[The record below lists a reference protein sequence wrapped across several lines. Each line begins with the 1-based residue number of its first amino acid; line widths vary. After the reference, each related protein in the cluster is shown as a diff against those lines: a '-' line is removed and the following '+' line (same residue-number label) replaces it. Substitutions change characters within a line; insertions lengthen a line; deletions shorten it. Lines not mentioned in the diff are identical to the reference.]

1 MGHSKA
7 YTILVVL
14 RRSLLYPTVIRF
26 EYVGD
31 VCVGEDLCADT
42 LHVFEII
49 TIIGLFV
56 ISVNRKILLIF
67 MHTCYSIL
75 QETMILLYY

>member
-1 MGHSKA
+1 M
-7 YTILVVL
+7 
-14 RRSLLYPTVIRF
+14 
-26 EYVGD
+26 
-31 VCVGEDLCADT
+31 GEDLRADT

-56 ISVNRKILLIF
+56 ISVNRKVSLIF